1 MKKIPQKIANWIV
14 DKRIL
19 VVRFDKLMEKSRK
32 KSLHF
37 QIRPVMKGVRKLRF
51 VILPAAVLLVV
62 GAYVFKD
69 NIQVGF
75 VKTFDNAEQTK
86 IEDVFGVD
94 NQTVILYQN
103 DESKEHIQQLITQ
116 LENQPDVNYVQDYS
130 NTIGKA
136 YTYKELAEDMDMDES
151 QAKLLFQLYRDSQKN
166 HTNDKV
172 TMYDMVC
179 YLDENIAGNPT
190 YADFMT
196 DEQLSQIHDARKEM
210 DDGKAELEKAA
221 KGLDTAEQKLKDGET
236 QIAENEKKLAD
247 AETQLSDS
255 EAAYQSGVSEL
266 AANES
271 KLTQSESQLNA
282 GDQQL
287 KESENEIAAGESQ
300 LAAAEAELSEKEQ
313 ALTDSE
319 TQLQAAKDD
328 IQKKETALAQS
339 EQQLNAA
346 KEQLNAG
353 KNQLSQGKEQLAE
366 SQKKLKSGK
375 AELASGKAQLEAAK
389 TELADGWKSYEA
401 GKNEYE
407 DGMALYQTP
416 MTAEELAEKTGR
428 DLTDIEQM
436 MQIYRMAQLDI
447 SQDTMQLDTFLDF
460 ILSEILPNK
469 TYSAVID
476 ADMTSQIYDG
486 KAQLDQNRD
495 LLLGE
500 HYNRMIVSTDFPT
513 EGSNTFAGME
523 EIQNAVE
530 STLQESYLVGDS
542 AMAYEMNN
550 GFQKEL
556 DFVTFLTV
564 IAVFVV
570 VLFTFRS
577 LFSSAILVAVIQ
589 GAVFITTAIVA
600 LQGYSVNYIALILV
614 QCILMGATIDY
625 GILLICNYV
634 EDRCGLERME
644 ALTNAMNRSVKTIL
658 TSSLILIGSCLSIT
672 FLMTQKIIA
681 QTCTIIACG
690 AAVSVIMVLFVL
702 PAILYLTDKIIV
714 RHRGK

>member
-14 DKRIL
+14 DKRML

-37 QIRPVMKGVRKLRF
+37 QMRPVMKGVRKLRF
-51 VILPAAVLLVV
+51 VILPAAVLLVA

-136 YTYKELAEDMDMDES
+136 YTYKELTEDMDMDES
-151 QAKLLFQLYRDSQKN
+151 QAKLLFQLYRDSQEN

-523 EIQNAVE
+523 EIQNAAE

-625 GILLICNYV
+625 SILLICNYV
-634 EDRCGLERME
+634 EDRRSLERME